1 MLLPKGLLGKLSS
14 CKPLSFRVFFGGLK
28 KAGTRNTATTAIR
41 QQGGPTTSRELTA
54 PGIWQ
59 GCSDGNFHPWI
70 GIRYTI
76 SHSLNGEVVVTR
88 AMGSACSCCCC
99 CSVAKSHPTL
109 CDPIDCN
116 TSGFPVLYCLP
127 EFAQT
132 HVHWV
137 GDAIQ
142 LLSSAAPSSYPQSF
156 PASGSAPCWGYT
168 RERQRLPM
176 SRAVWRLR
184 RLSLISTDNFSSL
197 I

>member
-142 LLSSAAPSSYPQSF
+142 LSYP
-156 PASGSAPCWGYT
+156 
-168 RERQRLPM
+168 LPP
-176 SRAVWRLR
+176 LPPTLN
-184 RLSLISTDNFSSL
+184 LSQHQDQLLAEDTLEKDRDYQCPGQYDV
-197 I
+197 